1 MLFSS
6 DAIAG
11 FINTH
16 FEPCWESVRP
26 VPIITIDFGNGTK
39 LTRTLNGNI
48 ATSVCTPAGQV
59 LDILP
64 GVYTPDAYLR
74 QLEQLALLSRFA
86 QAPTPNETARRLTE
100 YHERQAALLEKNEPP
115 AQLVESAGPSILAA
129 EKTVRLIVVGR
140 SNRAI
145 NRVHSQQK
153 VTAANAV
160 ANWKELAE
168 DTRINETLHR
178 RAIHAEL
185 AKLSP
190 VPPPKMTKWLY
201 REVLHADLDD
211 PMLGVGK
218 LLGKNYPF
226 ADAKR

>member
-1 MLFSS
+1 VLFSS
-6 DAIAG
+6 EPIAA

-26 VPIITIDFGNGTK
+26 VPLVTIDFGNGSK

-48 ATSVCTPAGQV
+48 ATYVCSPDGRV

-74 QLEQLALLSRFA
+74 QLEQLALLSRYA
-86 QAPTPNETARRLTE
+86 QARTSDESAQRLKE
-100 YHERQAALLEKNEPP
+100 YHQRQAALLEKNEPP
-115 AQLVESAGPSILAA
+115 AQFIESTGVSISGVEKSI
-129 EKTVRLIVVGR
+129 RLIVGGR

-153 VTAANAV
+153 VTAANSV

-185 AKLSP
+185 AKLGP
-190 VPPPKMTKWLY
+190 VPPSKITKWLY

-218 LLGKNYPF
+218 LLEKNYPF
-226 ADAKR
+226 AAAKR

>member
-1 MLFSS
+1 VLFSS
-6 DAIAG
+6 DKIAA

-26 VPIITIDFGNGTK
+26 VPIVTIDFGNGTK

-48 ATSVCTPAGQV
+48 ATYVCTPAGQV

-86 QAPTPNETARRLTE
+86 QAPTPNDTARRLKE
-100 YHERQAALLEKNEPP
+100 YHERQAVLLEKNEPP

-129 EKTVRLIVVGR
+129 EKTVRLIAGGR

-145 NRVHSQQK
+145 SRVHPPSAP
-153 VTAANAV
+153 AADSV

-168 DTRINETLHR
+168 DTRINETQHR

-185 AKLSP
+185 AKLGP
-190 VPPPKMTKWLY
+190 VPPPKLTKWLY

-226 ADAKR
+226 TDAKR